1 MQDEAFISVLEE
13 KSSNPTV
20 DASLSG
26 PFAQA
31 ETDSN
36 MDEERFQLEDKLAG
50 YDTITNALRDNG
62 SGISSDGYLHPMNA
76 SETSSESMLNAS
88 DETYFTHLNKS
99 PSSHEHQTS
108 TPAEAIPSDLKEK
121 QSNSTVMVQRTTP
134 CTEAET
140 CSDMG
145 EERFAVKDKLTGYDT
160 ITNALRDNGSEISS
174 DGYIHPMN
182 AFETSSE
189 ETLNESDETY
199 FTHLNKTHPTE
210 SPH

>member
-50 YDTITNALRDNG
+50 YDTITNAL
-62 SGISSDGYLHPMNA
+62 
-76 SETSSESMLNAS
+76 
-88 DETYFTHLNKS
+88 
-99 PSSHEHQTS
+99 Q
-108 TPAEAIPSDLKEK
+108 
-121 QSNSTVMVQRTTP
+121 
-134 CTEAET
+134 
-140 CSDMG
+140 
-145 EERFAVKDKLTGYDT
+145 
-160 ITNALRDNGSEISS
+160 DNGSEISS